1 MFLQSLKGL
10 SDLTGKDVCWVS
22 TLAVWPWW
30 MFSTHKLDGSP
41 QEGQDLLMK
50 SLSSC
55 CILREN
61 PNMWWYQ
68 SNIEFMGGGLIRIQ
82 CFLEK
87 TILGFAWAF
96 EHQHM
101 YQSDFYFKY
110 EPILFTLY
118 YSVVWVIWA
127 WVLELV
133 HVQVLGQE
141 LPRFVWN
148 PNLVDAKG
156 LWFLMGWYGI
166 EILHSTK
173 HMYVVSSEKY

>member
-1 MFLQSLKGL
+1 MCHHLFECSHWQFWKMQFGAAWCFQVYMNYILCYSISYKSIYIYIMFLQSLKGL

-68 SNIEFMGGGLIRIQ
+68 SNIIKLIYITFQITVETTTYLVAFRSFRMISP
-82 CFLEK
+82 
-87 TILGFAWAF
+87 TIILGKW
-96 EHQHM
+96 
-101 YQSDFYFKY
+101 
-110 EPILFTLY
+110 
-118 YSVVWVIWA
+118 W
-127 WVLELV
+127 
-133 HVQVLGQE
+133 
-141 LPRFVWN
+141 
-148 PNLVDAKG
+148 
-156 LWFLMGWYGI
+156 
-166 EILHSTK
+166 
-173 HMYVVSSEKY
+173 